1 MGTSQHKE
9 KRTLAASSTSSS
21 AVASRDE
28 PDLSRDPSFDIGTL
42 LDRLYSDI
50 GCIALM
56 SGKELEVLSEF
67 EPEDLAS
74 TSGHRYDL
82 DFLKQIKDA
91 ANRHLVEKQ
100 EIRNALG
107 LLNLYHKSYEKKSKN
122 SSNQNQTDETDA
134 NNSAASPSKRKR
146 SSQK

>member
-50 GCIALM
+50 GSIALF

-67 EPEDLAS
+67 EPDDLAS
-74 TSGHRYDL
+74 GHKYDL
-82 DFLKQIKDA
+82 DFLRQIKDA
-91 ANRHLVEKQ
+91 ANRHLEEKR

-146 SSQK
+146 SNQK

>member
-50 GCIALM
+50 GSIALF

-67 EPEDLAS
+67 EPDDLAS
-74 TSGHRYDL
+74 GHKYDL
-82 DFLKQIKDA
+82 DFLRQIKDA
-91 ANRHLVEKQ
+91 ANRHLEEKR

-107 LLNLYHKSYEKKSKN
+107 LLNLYHKSYEKSKSK
-122 SSNQNQTDETDA
+122 SSNQTDDA